1 MRKILRLAKRE
12 YLAAVKTK
20 GFLIGLILAP
30 IFMGGGFLGIFLLSM
45 NVDVRDRKIAVI
57 DLSGLLSETLSK
69 AADERNKT
77 EIFDKESGKKIKPA
91 YIIENIKPD
100 KDKIEKQ
107 RLELSDRVR
116 QKKIHAFLEIGPEV
130 AHPGKNFSDSQIAYH
145 SENSAMDDVRGWLTW
160 PINNQL
166 RKVRLA
172 DAGLDESSVKD
183 LFAWMNI
190 EPLGLVSVDTE
201 TGAIKDAK
209 RINEAQTFI
218 TPIILMM
225 LLFMMIMM
233 GAVPL
238 LSSVMEEKTQRI
250 AEVLLGSITPFE
262 FMMGKMLGG
271 IGVSLTGSLV
281 YVLGGIISISKMGL
295 GEYIPYHIL
304 PWFFTYMLLSLIMF
318 GASFAALGSACS
330 EPKDAQSLS
339 TTVMLPIIIPMFIMT
354 PVIKE
359 PLSML
364 STGLSLFPPFTP
376 FLMLLRQSTLG
387 GVPTWQPWLGLLGI
401 LLFTVICVWAGGRI
415 FRVGI
420 LMQGESP
427 KLSNILRWA
436 IKG

>member
-1 MRKILRLAKRE
+1 
-12 YLAAVKTK
+12 
-20 GFLIGLILAP
+20 
-30 IFMGGGFLGIFLLSM
+30 
-45 NVDVRDRKIAVI
+45 
-57 DLSGLLSETLSK
+57 
-69 AADERNKT
+69 
-77 EIFDKESGKKIKPA
+77 
-91 YIIENIKPD
+91 
-100 KDKIEKQ
+100 
-107 RLELSDRVR
+107 
-116 QKKIHAFLEIGPEV
+116 
-130 AHPGKNFSDSQIAYH
+130 
-145 SENSAMDDVRGWLTW
+145 
-160 PINNQL
+160 
-166 RKVRLA
+166 
-172 DAGLDESSVKD
+172 
-183 LFAWMNI
+183 
-190 EPLGLVSVDTE
+190 
-201 TGAIKDAK
+201 
-209 RINEAQTFI
+209 
-218 TPIILMM
+218 
-225 LLFMMIMM
+225 MMIMM